1 VKRTRVK
8 ICGITRERD
17 ARAAVRAGADALGF
31 VFWPDS
37 PRKVTPDA
45 AARIGRTTPA
55 FVSRVGVF
63 VNAGPA
69 EVKRIVLRA
78 GLDAIQLHGDED
90 PADYADCGAAIIKA
104 VRLSGAGDVRAAL
117 ACPTDVTLLV
127 DAEDP
132 VRRGGT
138 GRPANWKLA
147 RTLARARPILLAGGI
162 GAANVRD
169 ALRAVRPWGIDV
181 SSGVEVRPG
190 VKSQTKIAGLFARV
204 AQADQEAL

>member
-31 VFWPDS
+31 VFWPNS
-37 PRKVTPDA
+37 PRRVTPEA
-45 AARIGRTTPA
+45 AARIGRTMPA
-55 FVSRVGVF
+55 LVSRVGVF

-69 EVKRIVLRA
+69 EVKRVVRRA

-104 VRLSGAGDVRAAL
+104 VTLTGAPDVTAAL
-117 ACPTDVTLLV
+117 AYPADVTILV

-190 VKSQTKIAGLFARV
+190 VKSQKKIAGLFTRV
-204 AQADQEAL
+204 VRADQEAS